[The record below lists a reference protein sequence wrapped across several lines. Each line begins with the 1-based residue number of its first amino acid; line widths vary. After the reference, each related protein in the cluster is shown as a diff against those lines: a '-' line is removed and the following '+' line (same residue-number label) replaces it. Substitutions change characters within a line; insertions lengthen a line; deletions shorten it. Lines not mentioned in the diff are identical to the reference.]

1 MFRGSLLP
9 TRSCRSARPP
19 RIPSKMKSQ
28 SSETTLGRQ
37 SATSDRLGN
46 KDCLCLIWLVRRET
60 RPTMSQSKFLNYG
73 LTFKPDSTALLINQM
88 LPELGAYKG
97 PPSLFWK
104 HTLDCGR
111 VKSTTKSWVCFVG
124 SNLNTSNWKDYSN
137 QSNFTL
143 CGKDSGSRMS
153 GRVFA
158 RKLLAKLSGTSI
170 YMPRCADSND
180 IESKSCTESLFHL
193 FWRIKSSLTS
203 KFKQQ

>member
-1 MFRGSLLP
+1 
-9 TRSCRSARPP
+9 
-19 RIPSKMKSQ
+19 
-28 SSETTLGRQ
+28 
-37 SATSDRLGN
+37 
-46 KDCLCLIWLVRRET
+46 
-60 RPTMSQSKFLNYG
+60 MSQSKFLNYG

-88 LPELGAYKG
+88 LPELGASKG

-143 CGKDSGSRMS
+143 CGKDSGSCMS

-180 IESKSCTESLFHL
+180 IESKSSTENLFHL

-203 KFKQQ
+203 KFKQQDPNTSNTKRWISFIYCVSIVSDSRLSDSARPKSNYGDSSG